1 MNPPVMQAVF
11 FQVVMAHDGWV
22 SCRVRGCY
30 SILVM
35 KSFCAGEDLAR
46 MKMSS
51 VLLGFSLRWGEDIQ
65 KETLFDRKQTHC
77 LALWHGHA
85 GPTSDTDLTETE
97 ASEFIGELNKTAGAT
112 GHWVVKLVHR
122 RHPWTETHWELR

>member
-51 VLLGFSLRWGEDIQ
+51 E
-65 KETLFDRKQTHC
+65 
-77 LALWHGHA
+77 
-85 GPTSDTDLTETE
+85 
-97 ASEFIGELNKTAGAT
+97 IGRA
-112 GHWVVKLVHR
+112 HV
-122 RHPWTETHWELR
+122 